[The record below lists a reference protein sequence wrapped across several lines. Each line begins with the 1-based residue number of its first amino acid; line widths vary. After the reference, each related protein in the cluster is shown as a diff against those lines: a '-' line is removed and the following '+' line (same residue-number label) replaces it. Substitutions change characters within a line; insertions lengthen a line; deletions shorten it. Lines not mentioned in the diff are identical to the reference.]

1 MDAIELV
8 REYLA
13 VGDPGRLN
21 TIAESAVVPIRRLI
35 EASCDIIDE
44 ESYQSSRDHIK
55 SIVSQRMEQSRL
67 ARRSV
72 EMGDEELLQAFQEMC
87 AEATREV
94 SFAMLRRDVIRPK
107 PDVGDRLADELRIKS
122 LLVSC
127 DYSRLGWL
135 WVERVMTPEMR
146 LSIPQDH
153 YHAVRHELYYICV
166 TEAVRMHRAIE
177 LNNFSY
183 REAQRTVE
191 KIREK
196 ANQCVSEGRIPK
208 FKGKVIGRSRPLF
221 RRVRE
226 RLRKEEGDAKS

>member
-1 MDAIELV
+1 MDAINLV

-13 VGDPGRLN
+13 GGDVASLD
-21 TIAESAVVPIRRLI
+21 IISESAVAPIRRLI
-35 EASCDIIDE
+35 EASCDIIDR
-44 ESYQSSRDHIK
+44 ESYESGGDHIR
-55 SIVSQRMEQSRL
+55 SIVSQRMGQSRL
-67 ARRSV
+67 AHRFT
-72 EMGDEELLQAFQEMC
+72 EMDDDELSQVFQEMC

-94 SFAMLRRDVIRPK
+94 SFAMLRRDIIRPK

-127 DYSRLGWL
+127 DYSKLGWL
-135 WVERVMTPEMR
+135 WVERVMTQEMR
-146 LSIPQDH
+146 LAIPQDH

-191 KIREK
+191 KIRER
-196 ANQCVSEGRIPK
+196 AGQCVAEGRIPK
-208 FKGKVIGRSRPLF
+208 FKGRVIGRSRPLF
-221 RRVRE
+221 QRVRE
-226 RLRKEEGDAKS
+226 RARKKEGTGA